1 MRPFGS
7 RRPKNN
13 RKNTYVGT
21 IRKSQLV
28 TTYAPGSIVDFVND
42 TVMIAGTDSWGW
54 DNDEEYCA
62 P

>member
-28 TTYAPGSIVDFVND
+28 TTYVPPALSLILS
-42 TVMIAGTDSWGW
+42 TIQ
-54 DNDEEYCA
+54 
-62 P
+62 